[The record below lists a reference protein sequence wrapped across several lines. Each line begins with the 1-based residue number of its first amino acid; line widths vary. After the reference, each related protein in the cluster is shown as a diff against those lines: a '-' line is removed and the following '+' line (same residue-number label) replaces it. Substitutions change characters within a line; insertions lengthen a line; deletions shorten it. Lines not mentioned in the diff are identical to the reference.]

1 MTKTQHLSGTRALYF
16 EDQAYKVE
24 AICDFL
30 RGKLAIHLTQAAT
43 PREAFACLK
52 GEQFDLVILDVRIR
66 DDEGTS
72 QTPNQ
77 DWTRYGVY
85 FLKEL
90 REGRIPGKT
99 PSTVP
104 VLVITCVVST
114 ADVEEIE
121 RIGNSAGGRC
131 RYLEK
136 PVSRL
141 AMVEEAICDLMA
153 AQPGSSNEP
162 ATS

>member
-1 MTKTQHLSGTRALYF
+1 MTKAQHLSGTRALYF
-16 EDQAYKVE
+16 EDQADKVE

-30 RGKLAIHLTQAAT
+30 RCKLAIRLTQATT
-43 PREAFACLK
+43 PKEAFAYLK
-52 GEQFDLVILDVRIR
+52 QDQFDLIILDVRIR
-66 DDEGTS
+66 DDEDTS
-72 QTPNQ
+72 HNKQK
-77 DWTRYGVY
+77 WTRYGVY

-90 REGRIPGKT
+90 REGRIPGRT
-99 PSTVP
+99 PSDVP

-114 ADVEEIE
+114 ADVEEIQ

-153 AQPGSSNEP
+153 ARPGSSNEP